1 MAEKMHVGEFS
12 ALMNRFYEVATEV
25 LVDSHAFI
33 DKLVGDEVVAIY
45 LPVFTGENHALPAV
59 TAARDLLRV
68 TGHGEAQDP
77 WVPVG
82 VGVHSGSAYFGT
94 VKGSEGTLS
103 DLTALGDPVNVAA
116 RLAQRARKGEA
127 LVTDAAARS
136 AGLDTDRLKQRN
148 LRLKGKTE
156 LVPVRVLTAATET
169 M

>member
-1 MAEKMHVGEFS
+1 MAEEMKVGDFS

-45 LPVFTGENHALPAV
+45 LPVFTGDNHALPAV
-59 TAARDLLRV
+59 IAARDLLRA
-68 TGHGEAQDP
+68 TGHGDPGGP

-82 VGVHSGSAYFGT
+82 VGVNSGSAYFGT

-127 LVTDAAARS
+127 LVSEAAARS
-136 AGLDTDRLKQRN
+136 AGLDAERLRPRK
-148 LRLKGKTE
+148 LRLKGKSE

-169 M
+169 P